1 MSNNLTA
8 KQEKVMIDLLNGST
22 IAGASKAN
30 KISETTIYN
39 WLQDETFKTE
49 YRKLRREAVEN
60 SLAQIQNVTNEAV
73 ETLRRNLTCE
83 NPSVEVRTAQIILD
97 NAVKAVEL
105 TDLAER
111 VEKLEQ
117 SIKISQG
124 KEKQSEPNQP
134 N

>member
-1 MSNNLTA
+1 MNFNT
-8 KQEKVMIDLLNGST
+8 
-22 IAGASKAN
+22 SKAN

-60 SLAQIQNVTNEAV
+60 SLAQIQHVTNEAV

>member
-60 SLAQIQNVTNEAV
+60 SLAQIQHVTNEAV